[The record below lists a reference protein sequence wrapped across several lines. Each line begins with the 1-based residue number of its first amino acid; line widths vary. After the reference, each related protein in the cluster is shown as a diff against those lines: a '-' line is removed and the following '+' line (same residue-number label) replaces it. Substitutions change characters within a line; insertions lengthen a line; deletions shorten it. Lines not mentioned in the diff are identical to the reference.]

1 MPRDRVDFRVT
12 HLEAGVPEGLAFEW
26 HGLEVST
33 GPLAFELDDTIESRG
48 VMDYE
53 RALVSVEYHARLSS
67 PAFEAT
73 FCALGVDPSMVSPL
87 RATLRAEGEI
97 LPDHSF
103 NGGLRGE
110 VEIQPLGLLAAG
122 EQIRAV
128 VLPGL

>member
-12 HLEAGVPEGLAFEW
+12 HLDAGVPEGVQFEW

-33 GPLAFELDDTIESRG
+33 GPLAFELDHSMDSRG
-48 VMDYE
+48 VMDYG
-53 RALVSVEYHARLSS
+53 RSLVSVEYHARLSS

-73 FCALGVDPSMVSPL
+73 FCALGVDQSMISPL
-87 RATLRAEGEI
+87 RVTLRAEGEI

-103 NGGLRGE
+103 NGGLRGQC
-110 VEIQPLGLLAAG
+110 EIQPLGLLAAG
-122 EQIRAV
+122 EQIHAE